1 MRRIGPVSSKP
12 TANDF
17 GESKEQVMD
26 NNDIPS
32 EDLETTEPKAG
43 DRFRAQ
49 SGTVREEVRE
59 LGRVTRDAAQEK
71 LDGARQTAEEVY
83 QQGRQK
89 AEELLDQGKRK
100 AGDVEDQV
108 VDYIREKPLKALA
121 IAAGVGLVL
130 GVFFSKR

>member
-1 MRRIGPVSSKP
+1 
-12 TANDF
+12 
-17 GESKEQVMD
+17 MD

-32 EDLETTEPKAG
+32 SDLEPTEPKAK

-49 SGTVREEVRE
+49 SGTVKDEVRE

-71 LDGARQTAEEVY
+71 LDGARQAAEEVY
-83 QQGRQK
+83 QQGRKK
-89 AEELLDQGKRK
+89 AEDLLDQSKRK